1 MNNFLWCNF
10 HRLQKSHLIKKS
22 RHNIIMYISQRR
34 RRRRRYYLRVIS
46 EVLLSFEDGEKSF
59 ENFPSFRTHQRLS
72 HLNILKWNAEQEEDG
87 RWEMMKNF
95 SSDKS
100 EIINHF
106 PTIYLM
112 PSLFEGEW
120 ERRKKSWSDF
130 SCQCLLNVMGMT
142 WNKFHHHPSGVLR
155 HSRTLDRIKYLY
167 IF

>member
-1 MNNFLWCNF
+1 MQFPSLAK
-10 HRLQKSHLIKKS
+10 KSHLIKIS
-22 RHNIIMYISQRR
+22 RHNIIMYISQRWWWR
-34 RRRRRYYLRVIS
+34 RRRRRRFYLRVIS

-72 HLNILKWNAEQEEDG
+72 HLNIYSQWNAEQEEDG

-112 PSLFEGEW
+112 PSPVWGWMRGE
-120 ERRKKSWSDF
+120 KKLKRFFVSVF
-130 SCQCLLNVMGMT
+130 AQCDGHDLE
-142 WNKFHHHPSGVLR
+142 
-155 HSRTLDRIKYLY
+155 
-167 IF
+167 